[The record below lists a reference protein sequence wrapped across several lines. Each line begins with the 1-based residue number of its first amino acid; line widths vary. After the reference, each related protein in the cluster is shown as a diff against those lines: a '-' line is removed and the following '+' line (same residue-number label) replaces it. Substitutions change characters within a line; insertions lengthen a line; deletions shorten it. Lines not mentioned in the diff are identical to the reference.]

1 MRFEFATATR
11 IAWGD
16 GVISEVAPV
25 ARELGDRALVVTG
38 RSEERSA
45 PLRAELASAG
55 ITCRVFSVDGE
66 PAVEDVQRG
75 AETAAAERCEMVIGF
90 GGGGAL
96 DASKAIAALLTN
108 GGDVLD
114 YLEVIGRGQP
124 LRVPPA
130 PFIAVP
136 TTAGTGAEVTRN
148 AVLAS
153 RPHRVKVSLRSPLML
168 ARFAVIDPEL
178 TLDLPPE
185 VTARTGLDALTQL
198 IEPYVSKHANPL
210 TDGFCVEGLPRVSR
224 ALRRAYRDGH
234 DRAARAD
241 MSVASLLGGLALAN
255 AALGVVHGF
264 AGPVGGMFPA
274 PHGAVCAALLPHGIE
289 VNIRALRGRDPA
301 GETLHRYETVA
312 RLLTGR
318 PQARAEE
325 LIKWTWEICQELQ
338 IPSLRAYGVRDMDW
352 PVLVEK
358 AARASSMK
366 GNPIVLTPDELQEVI
381 MRASG

>member
-11 IAWGD
+11 ILCGE
-16 GVISEVAPV
+16 GLVHEVAPV
-25 ARELGDRALVVTG
+25 ARELGQRALVVTG
-38 RSEERSA
+38 RTEERSA
-45 PLRAELASAG
+45 PLRAELAAAG
-55 ITCRVFSVDGE
+55 VACQTFPVKGE
-66 PAVEDVQRG
+66 PAVEDIQKG
-75 AETAAAERCEMVIGF
+75 AATAGAERCDLVMGF

-96 DASKAIAALLTN
+96 DAGKAIAALITN
-108 GGDVLD
+108 GGDLLD

-136 TTAGTGAEVTRN
+136 TTAGTGSEVTRN

-153 RPHRVKVSLRSPLML
+153 HAHRVKVSLRSPLML
-168 ARFAVIDPEL
+168 PRLAVVDPEL
-178 TLDLPPE
+178 TLELPPN

-198 IEPYVSKHANPL
+198 IEPYVSNRANPL

-224 ALRRAYRDGH
+224 ALRRAYHEGH
-234 DRAARAD
+234 NRAARSE

-264 AGPVGGMFPA
+264 AGPLGGMFPG
-274 PHGAVCAALLPHGIE
+274 PHGAICAALLPHGIE
-289 VNIRALRGRDPA
+289 VNIRALRARDPGSEA
-301 GETLHRYETVA
+301 LRRYETVA

-318 PQARAEE
+318 SAARAEDAVE
-325 LIKWTWEICQELQ
+325 WTREICREFR
-338 IPSLRAYGVRDMDW
+338 IPSLRSYGVCDGDW
-352 PVLVEK
+352 PVIIEK

-366 GNPIVLTPDELQEVI
+366 GNPIALTQDELRKVL
-381 MRASG
+381 MRACG